1 MKKNRIIF
9 SSLFMLCLGLLPANA
24 YQKNGNSVTIPVEQQ
39 GKFTPKWVRLQ
50 VVNDRIIRVEAT
62 SETAFPEKESLIIV
76 KQGYLYPQ
84 LKAMAKNYV
93 MSLTKGAC
101 YQRTETFDFKCIM
114 RPMYPYDDDFE

>member
-1 MKKNRIIF
+1 MNI
-9 SSLFMLCLGLLPANA
+9 
-24 YQKNGNSVTIPVEQQ
+24 GNSPVSFAEREQYEWAGIDMDQ
-39 GKFTPKWVRLQ
+39 Y
-50 VVNDRIIRVEAT
+50 
-62 SETAFPEKESLIIV
+62 SLIIV